1 MTTALTGISSMATR
15 LILGEL
21 ARRYEAKTGAAVDI
35 RSMGGV
41 DAAKLVRAGEA
52 VDMVVLA
59 SNVMAQLEAEGRLR
73 PRSVQG
79 FTRSGMAIA
88 VPAGA
93 GRPDIGSEDAVRRAV
108 LAARRVGYSTGPS
121 GDHLLSLCTRW
132 GVPAER
138 LIKAPPGMPV
148 GKLVADGD
156 ADLGFQQL
164 SELIHAPGVEVV
176 GPLPPEIQ
184 AVTIFSAGV
193 SAGSEHPAETQAL
206 IAFLASPDA
215 DAIKREQGMEPA
227 RGRLRLSSFGP
238 AAARADAGRRRSRP
252 DL

>member
-1 MTTALTGISSMATR
+1 MTAALTGISSMATR

-21 ARRYEAKTGAAVDI
+21 ARRYEARTGVAVDI

-41 DAAKLVRAGEA
+41 DAAGLIRAGEA

-59 SNVMAQLEAEGRLR
+59 SNVMAQLELEGCVRQG
-73 PRSVQG
+73 SVQG

-88 VPAGA
+88 VRAGA
-93 GRPDIGSEDAVRRAV
+93 ERPDIGSEDAVRRAV

-121 GDHLLSLCTRW
+121 GDHLLKLCARW
-132 GVPAER
+132 GAPADSER
-138 LIKAPPGMPV
+138 LVKAPPGVPV

-164 SELIHAPGVEVV
+164 SELIHVQGLQVV

-193 SAGSEHPAETQAL
+193 CARSERPAETEAL
-206 IAFLASPDA
+206 IAFLVSPEA
-215 DAIKREQGMEPA
+215 DAIKRDQGMEPA
-227 RGRLRLSSFGP
+227 REG
-238 AAARADAGRRRSRP
+238 A
-252 DL
+252 

>member
-21 ARRYEAKTGAAVDI
+21 ARRYEAKIGVAVDI

-41 DAAKLVRAGEA
+41 DAARLIRAGEA

-59 SNVMAQLEAEGRLR
+59 SNVMAQLEAEGCVRAG
-73 PRSVQG
+73 SVRR

-88 VPAGA
+88 VRAGA
-93 GRPDIGSEDAVRRAV
+93 EPPDISSEDAVRRAV
-108 LAARRVGYSTGPS
+108 LAALRVGYSTGPS
-121 GDHLLSLCTRW
+121 GDHLLNLCARW
-132 GVPAER
+132 GMPADSER
-138 LIKAPPGMPV
+138 LVKAPPGVPV

-164 SELIHAPGVEVV
+164 SELIHVPGLQVV

-193 SAGSEHPAETQAL
+193 CVRSERLAETEAF
-206 IAFLASPDA
+206 IAFLASPEA
-215 DAIKREQGMEPA
+215 DAITREQGMESA
-227 RGRLRLSSFGP
+227 REGT
-238 AAARADAGRRRSRP
+238 
-252 DL
+252 

>member
-1 MTTALTGISSMATR
+1 MTAALTGISSMATR

-21 ARRYEAKTGAAVDI
+21 ARRYEAKVGIAVDV

-41 DAAKLVRAGEA
+41 DAAGLIRAGEA

-59 SNVMAQLEAEGRLR
+59 SNVMAKLQDEGHVR
-73 PRSVQG
+73 PGSVQG

-88 VPAGA
+88 VRAGA
-93 GRPDIGSEDAVRRAV
+93 EAPDISSEDAVRQAV
-108 LAARRVGYSTGPS
+108 LAASRIGYSTGPS
-121 GDHLLSLCTRW
+121 GDHLLSLCARW
-132 GVPAER
+132 GMPADSER
-138 LIKAPPGMPV
+138 LVKAPPGVPV

-164 SELIHAPGVEVV
+164 SELIHVQGLQVV
-176 GPLPPEIQ
+176 GPLPAEIQ

-193 SAGSEHPAETQAL
+193 CVRSDRPAETEAL
-206 IAFLASPDA
+206 IAFLVAPEA

-227 RGRLRLSSFGP
+227 REG
-238 AAARADAGRRRSRP
+238 A
-252 DL
+252 

>member
-1 MTTALTGISSMATR
+1 MTAALAGISSMATR

-21 ARRYEAKTGAAVDI
+21 ARRYEARTGVAVDI

-41 DAAKLVRAGEA
+41 DAARLIRAGEA
-52 VDMVVLA
+52 ADMVVLA
-59 SNVMAQLEAEGRLR
+59 STVMAELEAEGHVR
-73 PRSVQG
+73 PGSIRG

-88 VPAGA
+88 VRAGA
-93 GRPDIGSEDAVRRAV
+93 DRPEIGDEDAVRRAV

-121 GDHLLSLCTRW
+121 GDHLLRLCARW
-132 GVPAER
+132 GIAADSER
-138 LIKAPPGMPV
+138 LIKSPPGVPV
-148 GKLVADGD
+148 GKLVAEGD

-164 SELIHAPGVEVV
+164 SELINVPGLQVV

-193 SAGSEHPAETQAL
+193 GTKSERPAETEVL
-206 IAFLASPDA
+206 IAFLAGPDA

-227 RGRLRLSSFGP
+227 RGASAS
-238 AAARADAGRRRSRP
+238 
-252 DL
+252 

>member
-21 ARRYEAKTGAAVDI
+21 ARRYEAKAGVAIDV

-41 DAAKLVRAGEA
+41 DAAALVRAGEA

-59 SNVMAQLEAEGRLR
+59 SNVMTKLEAEGFVR
-73 PRSVQG
+73 PGSIQG

-88 VPAGA
+88 VRAGA
-93 GRPDIGSEDAVRRAV
+93 EAPDIGSEDAVRRAV
-108 LAARRVGYSTGPS
+108 LSAQRVGYSTGPS
-121 GDHLLSLCTRW
+121 GDHLLKLCARW
-132 GVPAER
+132 GMPADSEQ
-138 LIKAPPGMPV
+138 LVKAPPGVPV

-164 SELIHAPGVEVV
+164 SELIHVPGLQVV

-193 SAGSEHPAETQAL
+193 GVGSERPAETEAV
-206 IAFLASPDA
+206 IAFLAAPEA

-227 RGRLRLSSFGP
+227 REG
-238 AAARADAGRRRSRP
+238 A
-252 DL
+252 

>member
-15 LILGEL
+15 LVLGEL
-21 ARRYEAKTGAAVDI
+21 ARRYEAQIGVVVDI

-41 DAAKLVRAGEA
+41 DAARLVRAGEA

-59 SNVMAQLEAEGRLR
+59 SNVMAQLEAEGHVRQGSIR
-73 PRSVQG
+73 G

-88 VPAGA
+88 VRAGA
-93 GRPDIGSEDAVRRAV
+93 EPPDISSEDAVQRAV

-121 GDHLLSLCTRW
+121 GDHLLNLCARW
-132 GVPAER
+132 GMAADSGR
-138 LIKAPPGMPV
+138 LVKAPPGVPV

-156 ADLGFQQL
+156 AELGFQQL
-164 SELIHAPGVEVV
+164 SELIHAPGLQVV

-193 SAGSEHPAETQAL
+193 GAGSERPAEVEAL
-206 IAFLASPDA
+206 ITFLASPEA
-215 DAIKREQGMEPA
+215 DALKREQGMEPA
-227 RGRLRLSSFGP
+227 RDG
-238 AAARADAGRRRSRP
+238 A
-252 DL
+252 

>member
-1 MTTALTGISSMATR
+1 MTAALTGISSMATR

-21 ARRYEAKTGAAVDI
+21 ARRYQEKSGVEVDV

-41 DAAKLVRAGEA
+41 DAARLVREGEA

-59 SNVMAQLEAEGRLR
+59 STVMAQLEAEGHVRAG
-73 PRSVQG
+73 SVRG

-88 VPAGA
+88 VRAGA

-121 GDHLLSLCTRW
+121 GDHLLKLCAGW
-132 GVPAER
+132 GLAADSER
-138 LIKAPPGMPV
+138 LVKAPPGVPV
-148 GKLVADGD
+148 GKLVADGE

-164 SELIHAPGVEVV
+164 SELIHAPGVEVL

-184 AVTIFSAGV
+184 ATTIFSAGV
-193 SAGSEHPAETQAL
+193 AASSERPADTEAL
-206 IAFLASPDA
+206 IAFLAAPEA
-215 DAIKREQGMEPA
+215 DALKRQEGMETA
-227 RGRLRLSSFGP
+227 R
-238 AAARADAGRRRSRP
+238 
-252 DL
+252 